1 MPAGSPLTPQYVRS
15 LVGAPVAASSMPTVR
30 VGCVGRL
37 GVTDRADVTTGVMDT
52 SMTRVTV
59 VRTVVDGRVDAALT
73 RPTSRVIRVASL
85 VIVVSSSSQ
94 GSLEVCDLV
103 SVLVELSASLDRVR
117 ESLTVFKVAAVV
129 FTTALVLG
137 VGSRAAVKLAA
148 SREDATWGL
157 RVWVLERV
165 VEAVEVEFVNRKLAE
180 ALVLEI
186 VELRPWP
193 SSELAVGVM

>member
-1 MPAGSPLTPQYVRS
+1 M
-15 LVGAPVAASSMPTVR
+15 
-30 VGCVGRL
+30 
-37 GVTDRADVTTGVMDT
+37 DRADVTTGVMDT

-73 RPTSRVIRVASL
+73 RPASRVTRVASL

-103 SVLVELSASLDRVR
+103 SVLVESSASLDRVR

-129 FTTALVLG
+129 FTTASVLG

-165 VEAVEVEFVNRKLAE
+165 VEVEFVNRKLAE
-180 ALVLEI
+180 ALVLKL

-193 SSELAVGVM
+193 SFELAVGVM